1 MAYAIQKNTH
11 QDTQSST
18 ETQVREINQKK
29 RVERSSY
36 TQETCMLRAGV
47 VWTKIYT
54 WKRKGFFFNLSHNQA
69 NNIISIRPFLLNP
82 HIALFKIYKASIFF

>member
-29 RVERSSY
+29 ELKEAPILKKPVCCE
-36 TQETCMLRAGV
+36 QV
-47 VWTKIYT
+47 
-54 WKRKGFFFNLSHNQA
+54 
-69 NNIISIRPFLLNP
+69 
-82 HIALFKIYKASIFF
+82 